1 MTMRKIGAAVLSAIA
16 VAMSDVAFAQ
26 GGDDV
31 SLTLRRDGVVETRT
45 VKAVAR
51 EGGMSLVIPRSEL
64 DGVDSVS
71 VLSEFARAKVGEKGY
86 FAFANGMVG
95 DFTKSNGEYRLSS
108 PPMSFWGMK
117 TPRRTFVCEVKGMA
131 GIL

>member
-51 EGGMSLVIPRSEL
+51 ESQAVSAAVAAGGEGIPRYQFAGL
-64 DGVDSVS
+64 WMVPVASVRITGS
-71 VLSEFARAKVGEKGY
+71 WLAARSDVR
-86 FAFANGMVG
+86 M
-95 DFTKSNGEYRLSS
+95 RL
-108 PPMSFWGMK
+108 
-117 TPRRTFVCEVKGMA
+117 
-131 GIL
+131 